1 MTKRS
6 ESASADRL
14 PAPDD
19 RPGVRPPELG
29 RWLVVGLLL
38 LIGLALFFLYAP
50 TSVPPAGSLTH
61 EAS

>member
-6 ESASADRL
+6 ESASADSS

-19 RPGVRPPELG
+19 RPGVRAPELG
-29 RWLVVGLLL
+29 RWLFVGVLL
-38 LIGLALFFLYAP
+38 LIGLVLFFLYAP
-50 TSVPPAGSLTH
+50 TSVAPAAPTAH